1 MSKRTTLTIEDDVMS
16 RLNAE
21 SRRTGKPFKTVVNEA
36 LRRGLDG
43 GASAPSEPYRV
54 QARDLG
60 LRPGFEL
67 DDIHGLIERLEGP
80 EHR

>member
-1 MSKRTTLTIEDDVMS
+1 VSKRTTLTIEDDVMS

-21 SRRTGKPFKTVVNEA
+21 ARRTGKPFKTVVNEA

-43 GASAPSEPYRV
+43 AVSPSREPYRV
-54 QARDLG
+54 QARDMG
-60 LRPGFEL
+60 LRPGFDL
-67 DDIHGLIERLEGP
+67 DDVYGLIERLEGP